1 MATFTKI
8 GSRWRAQIRKAGQK
22 STSKTFAT
30 KAEAIRWAAE
40 IENSSAVATK
50 LTVAQLIE
58 KYRQQKEAA
67 GKLIGKTSNIH
78 YMLKNLASDDFGLGP
93 VRVEVLQT
101 EHLVK
106 YCQARLRTVLPGTAN
121 MEITQLG
128 TVLRHTKSLLNLR
141 IGDVVGDARPTL
153 RHYKL
158 IGPGRTR
165 SRRPT
170 AAELTAIYAAL
181 DERPRLKHLRDI
193 LSLAIITGMRRGEI
207 CRIRW
212 LDLDE
217 IRKTVTIRD
226 RKHPTE
232 KEGNDQE
239 VPLIGAAW
247 DIIQA
252 QPRKDEGN
260 GRIFPYAPNTIS
272 NRFSDVCQALGI
284 ENLHLHDMRH
294 EAISALFEAGWQIP
308 EVAAVSGHKDWR
320 QLKRY
325 TQIEPASLHEKV
337 VPLRKAG

>member
-1 MATFTKI
+1 MASIIKI
-8 GSRWRAQIRKAGQK
+8 GSRWRAQVRKAGQK

-30 KAEAIRWAAE
+30 KAEAVRWATE
-40 IENSSAVATK
+40 IENSSAVTTK

-67 GKLIGKTSNIH
+67 GKPIGKTSNTH
-78 YMLKNLASDDFGLGP
+78 YMLNNLASDEFGLGP
-93 VRVEVLQT
+93 VRVENLQT
-101 EHLVK
+101 DHLVK
-106 YCQARLRTVLPGTAN
+106 YCERRLKTITPATAN

-153 RHYKL
+153 RHYGL
-158 IGPGRTR
+158 IGSGKARD
-165 SRRPT
+165 RRPT
-170 AAELTAIYAAL
+170 AAELNAIFEAL
-181 DERPRLKHLRDI
+181 AERPRLKHLRDI
-193 LSLAIITGMRRGEI
+193 LSIAIITGMRRGEI

-217 IRKTVTIRD
+217 TRRTVVIRD

-232 KEGNDQE
+232 KEGNHQE
-239 VPLIGAAW
+239 IPLIGAAW

-252 QPRKDEGN
+252 QPKKEVN
-260 GRIFPYAPNTIS
+260 GRIFPYAPVTIS
-272 NRFSDVCQALGI
+272 NRFTEICQELGI
-284 ENLHLHDMRH
+284 EDLHLHDMRH

-325 TQIEPASLHEKV
+325 TQIEPASLHNKV

>member
-1 MATFTKI
+1 MASIIKI
-8 GSRWRAQIRKAGQK
+8 GSRWRAQVRKAGQK

-30 KAEAIRWAAE
+30 KAEAVRWAAE
-40 IENSSAVATK
+40 IENSTAVATK

-58 KYRQQKEAA
+58 KYREQKEES
-67 GKLIGKTSNIH
+67 GKPISKTSNMH
-78 YMLKNLASDDFGLGP
+78 YMLKYLASDEYGLGP
-93 VRVEVLQT
+93 VRVEALQT

-106 YCQARLRTVLPGTAN
+106 YCQVRLKTVLPGTAN

-165 SRRPT
+165 TRRPT
-170 AAELTAIYAAL
+170 AAELTAIYKAL
-181 DERPRLKHLRDI
+181 DDRPRLKHLRDI

-217 IRKTVTIRD
+217 HGKTVVIRD

-232 KEGNDQE
+232 KDGNDQE
-239 VPLIGAAW
+239 IPLIGVAW
-247 DIIQA
+247 DLIQA
-252 QPRKDEGN
+252 QPKKELN
-260 GRIFPYAPNTIS
+260 GRIFPYAPVTVS
-272 NRFSDVCQALGI
+272 NRFTDVCKELGI
-284 ENLHLHDMRH
+284 EDLHLHDMRH

-325 TQIEPASLHEKV
+325 TQIEPASLHNKV

>member
-1 MATFTKI
+1 M
-8 GSRWRAQIRKAGQK
+8 
-22 STSKTFAT
+22 
-30 KAEAIRWAAE
+30 
-40 IENSSAVATK
+40 ENSTAVATK

-58 KYRQQKEAA
+58 KYREQKEA
-67 GKLIGKTSNIH
+67 GGQPIGKTSNTH
-78 YMLKNLASDDFGLGP
+78 YMLNYLASDDYGLGP
-93 VRVEVLQT
+93 VRVESLTT
-101 EHLVK
+101 EHLVR
-106 YCQARLRTVLPGTAN
+106 YCQVRRKTIAAGTAN

-141 IGDVVGDARPTL
+141 IPDIVGDARPTL

-158 IGPGRTR
+158 IGPGKTRT
-165 SRRPT
+165 RRPT
-170 AAELTAIYAAL
+170 AAELTAIYEAL
-181 DERPRLKHLRDI
+181 AKRPRLKHLRDI

-212 LDLDE
+212 LDLDDT
-217 IRKTVTIRD
+217 RKTVVIRD

-239 VPLIGAAW
+239 IPLIGAAW

-252 QPRKDEGN
+252 QPKKRGN
-260 GRIFPYAPNTIS
+260 ARIFPYAPNTVS
-272 NRFSDVCQALGI
+272 NRFSEICEELGI
-284 ENLHLHDMRH
+284 EDLHLHDMRH
-294 EAISALFEAGWQIP
+294 EAISALFESGWQIP

-325 TQIEPASLHEKV
+325 TQIEPATLHNKV

>member
-8 GSRWRAQIRKAGQK
+8 GSRWRAQIRKTGQK

-30 KAEAIRWAAE
+30 KAEAVRWAAE
-40 IENSSAVATK
+40 MENSTAVATK

-58 KYRQQKEAA
+58 KYREQKEAA
-67 GKLIGKTSNIH
+67 GKPIGKTSNTH
-78 YMLKNLASDDFGLGP
+78 YMLNYLASDDYGLGG
-93 VRVEVLQT
+93 VRVEALAT

-106 YCQARLRTVLPGTAN
+106 YCQVRLKTVQPATAN

-158 IGPGRTR
+158 IGTGKGRT
-165 SRRPT
+165 RRPT
-170 AAELTAIYAAL
+170 AAELTAIYEAL
-181 DERPRLKHLRDI
+181 AKRPRLNHLRDI
-193 LSLAIITGMRRGEI
+193 LSIAIITGMRRGEI
-207 CRIRW
+207 CRIKW

-217 IRKTVTIRD
+217 NRRTVIVRE

-232 KEGNDQE
+232 KASNDQE
-239 VPLIGAAW
+239 IPLIGAAW
-247 DIIQA
+247 DIVQA
-252 QPRKDEGN
+252 QPRKPGN
-260 GRIFPYAPNTIS
+260 SRIFPYSPNTVS
-272 NRFSDVCQALGI
+272 NRFSEICQELGI
-284 ENLHLHDMRH
+284 EDLHLHDMRH
-294 EAISALFEAGWQIP
+294 EAISALFESGWQIP

-325 TQIEPASLHEKV
+325 TQIEPASLHNKV